1 MIDVLKDPKKFNLK
15 KYNSSSLLS
24 LFSHSDTNLLS
35 QADKTVENASDIK
48 DVADYALLVEKNLKH
63 NSFKQKREQLE
74 LPVKKKIDFFK
85 VSSHINFN

>member
-24 LFSHSDTNLLS
+24 LFSQSDTNLLS

-63 NSFKQKREQLE
+63 NSFKQKREQIE
-74 LPVKKKIDFFK
+74 LP
-85 VSSHINFN
+85 